1 MKQKGQNL
9 GLLLLQGLDCLTL
22 PSLHLFILCNE
33 LVMLSFSS
41 FPYIVFFLQVFWYK
55 FETLLKFF
63 SDKTNKNQPL
73 LSYTFYYVFITS
85 VILSCT
91 SRFFSLQVFPLLF
104 FNFLS
109 FLLFVFGIDCVFWV
123 SAFDLR
129 LLSSNLSVMSSR
141 SRLFSERSSLPT
153 PVPLISSLLFD

>member
-55 FETLLKFF
+55 FGTLLKFF

-73 LSYTFYYVFITS
+73 LSYTFYYVFVTS

-91 SRFFSLQVFPLLF
+91 SRFFFSPNLSIAF
-104 FNFLS
+104 FSFFELSSFRFRYRLCFLS
-109 FLLFVFGIDCVFWV
+109 ICFWSTFTCFKSLCNVFKKSLIFREIFTPYTGT
-123 SAFDLR
+123 FD
-129 LLSSNLSVMSSR
+129 
-141 SRLFSERSSLPT
+141 F
-153 PVPLISSLLFD
+153 